1 MTEAMTRGVPLS
13 STAKL
18 RKFGNIMKQQ
28 SKEFFKDLCIAI
40 SGITLAFLLTGA
52 LLVCIMLGSCTKRIY
67 VPVEHSRIEYRDA
80 DTTKFTSLINEL
92 RERLSQKESHKES
105 LMHKEKET
113 VTLNEKGDTTKHDH
127 FIYISLE
134 SEERSEYERTI
145 ESQKDSITKLNAAL
159 NSVKVDSIP
168 IPYPVER
175 KLTGWE
181 RTKMDFGGM
190 FLGGLI
196 AVVVSAVIVW
206 IVKRKRRK

>member
-1 MTEAMTRGVPLS
+1 MRRRYLRRWRDRERKEERKVDIYNEA
-13 STAKL
+13 L
-18 RKFGNIMKQQ
+18 RT
-28 SKEFFKDLCIAI
+28 L
-40 SGITLAFLLTGA
+40 LAFLCTVA
-52 LLVCIMLGSCTKRIY
+52 LLAILILAGGCSRKVY
-67 VPVEHSRIEYRDA
+67 VPMEHTRIEYRDA

-92 RERLSQKESHKES
+92 RERLSQKESRRES

-145 ESQKDSITKLNAAL
+145 ESQQDSITKLNAAL

-175 KLTGWE
+175 PLSKWE
-181 RTKMDFGGM
+181 QAKMDFGGIAI
-190 FLGGLI
+190 GGVIVIICI
-196 AVVVSAVIVW
+196 AVVWLIRKFKF
-206 IVKRKRRK
+206 KRM